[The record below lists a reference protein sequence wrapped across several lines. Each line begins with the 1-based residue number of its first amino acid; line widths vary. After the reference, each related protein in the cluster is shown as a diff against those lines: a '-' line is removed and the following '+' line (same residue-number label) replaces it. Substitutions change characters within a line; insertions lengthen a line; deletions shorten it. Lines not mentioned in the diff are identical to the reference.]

1 MKYLGPKLKKIKIK
15 PFCKDFLPKNGF
27 LKVEFKDIIDGDTA
41 YFKING
47 FTESVRFMVV
57 DCPQIYPKNELFGE
71 EAKQFSFS
79 ILKNAKEIYLES
91 DIFNNLYDDTLNKR
105 LLAWI
110 WVDGKL
116 LNYLLVQNGLAI
128 NKYVISPKMKYLK
141 NLQEAE
147 EYAKNNKLGVHSID
161 NLL

>member
-1 MKYLGPKLKKIKIK
+1 MEYLGPKLKIRKLK

-57 DCPQIYPKNELFGE
+57 DAPQIYPTVVDFGI
-71 EAKQFSFS
+71 EAKEFACN

-91 DIFNNLYDDTLNKR
+91 DKYNNLYDDTLNKR
-105 LLAWI
+105 LLAWV

-116 LNYLLVQNGLAI
+116 LNYLLVKEGLATNKYII
-128 NKYVISPKMKYLK
+128 NKKMKYLK
-141 NLQEAE
+141 YLDEALK
-147 EYAKNNKLGVHSID
+147 YASENKLGIHNI
-161 NLL
+161 NK